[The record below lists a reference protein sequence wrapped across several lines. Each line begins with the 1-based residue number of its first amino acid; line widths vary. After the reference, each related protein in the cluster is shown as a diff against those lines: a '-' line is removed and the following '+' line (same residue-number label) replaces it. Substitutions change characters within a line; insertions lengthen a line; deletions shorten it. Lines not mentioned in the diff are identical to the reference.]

1 MDPKIVGAFGV
12 LIMCCI
18 CSSIVS
24 GSMSGGETIE
34 ETKPVAGAGADDS
47 GTDDV
52 EDCDVAKTDWINSKL
67 QEDGMPQSQG
77 ESLQNCKVP
86 ENLQAR
92 IVPVACDVAKTD
104 WINSK
109 LQEDGMPQSQG
120 ESLQNCKVPENLQ
133 ARIQ

>member
-1 MDPKIVGAFGV
+1 MSTQMLAGVGLMAV
-12 LIMCCI
+12 
-18 CSSIVS
+18 CSSALS
-24 GSMSGGETIE
+24 AFMMSGGE
-34 ETKPVAGAGADDS
+34 ETPDPDT

-52 EDCDVAKTDWINSKL
+52 EDCDVAKTDWINNKM
-67 QEDGMPQSQG
+67 QNDGMPQTQG
-77 ESLQNCKVP
+77 ESLQKCKVP
-86 ENLQAR
+86 TNLQAR

-120 ESLQNCKVPENLQ
+120 ESLQNCKVPTNLQ

>member
-1 MDPKIVGAFGV
+1 MAAIPMLAGVGLLMV
-12 LIMCCI
+12 C
-18 CSSIVS
+18 CSSLS
-24 GSMSGGETIE
+24 SLMTMGGGEE
-34 ETKPVAGAGADDS
+34 DPGAGAGAGAGDS

-86 ENLQAR
+86 TNLQAR

-120 ESLQNCKVPENLQ
+120 ESLQNCKVPTNLQ